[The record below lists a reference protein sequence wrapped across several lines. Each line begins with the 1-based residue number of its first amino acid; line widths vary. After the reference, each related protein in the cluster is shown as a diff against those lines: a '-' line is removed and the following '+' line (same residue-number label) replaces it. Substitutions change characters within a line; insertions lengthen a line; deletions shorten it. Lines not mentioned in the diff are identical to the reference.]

1 MLDQLRGMAVFA
13 KTVETGSFR
22 AAAKALGLSPSVVSH
37 HVSRLEAS
45 LDTVVLYRS
54 TRRIALTDDGAK
66 LYEAARAMLAA
77 ADGGVDSVTRRA
89 KSPSGKLVVTAPASL
104 AHGKLM
110 DDVAAF
116 ALAHPRVELAM
127 SVSDVPV
134 DLLRAGVDVA
144 IRAGTLKDSSLKS
157 KRLFSIPRTL
167 VAAPA
172 YVATR
177 SRPHAPADLA
187 SWDWIRLSSRPSEMT
202 FTHDG
207 KRATVK
213 FRARTSADAADA
225 MVELAR
231 RGLGVVA
238 VPAALV
244 AADVLHG
251 RLVEILPEWELEA
264 PNVYAVWHANAP
276 KSGLTMRFV
285 AWMRPDLN
293 RR

>member
-45 LDTVVLYRS
+45 LDVVLLYRS

-66 LYEAARAMLAA
+66 LYDAARAMMAA

-104 AHGKLM
+104 ARGTLM
-110 DDVAAF
+110 DDIAAF
-116 ALAHPRVELAM
+116 ALAHPRVEIAL
-127 SVSDVPV
+127 SVSDVPA
-134 DLLRAGVDVA
+134 DLLGARIDVA
-144 IRAGTLKDSSLKS
+144 IRAGTLKDSSFKS
-157 KRLFSIPRTL
+157 KRLFSLPRTL
-167 VAAPA
+167 VAAPS

-177 SRPHAPADLA
+177 SKPRAPADLA
-187 SWDWIRLSSRPSEMT
+187 AWDWIRLSSRPAELA
-202 FTHDG
+202 FGHG
-207 KRATVK
+207 AKRATVK
-213 FRARTSADAADA
+213 FHPRTSADGADA
-225 MVELAR
+225 MRELAL

-238 VPAALV
+238 LPSALV
-244 AADVLHG
+244 TSDLREG
-251 RLVEILPEWELEA
+251 RFVEILPEWQLES

-276 KSGLTMRFV
+276 KSGLAMRFV
-285 AWMRPDLN
+285 ESLT